1 MMPPRH
7 VAQRGF
13 TLLELIVAM
22 TLAALIVALG
32 ANILRMGMDFYHRS
46 HAYIH
51 QQQEVRGF
59 LKLLRDELRG
69 GGQGAQVLAGEP
81 TRMEFVTDNIPV
93 GIGRS
98 GQNNISLEC
107 RGNEQGKFDL
117 IHRIRLRKAIEEK
130 GKKLDEIAKPGTAK
144 AEPAKV
150 EVERVDAIQMG
161 GALPEYEDEILVQQ
175 LSWCSFSFLLR
186 NIKEGKAT
194 AVWVGEWHG
203 EIGLPL
209 AIRVQLASLAGN
221 LPPVVIPLSWP

>member
-59 LKLLRDELRG
+59 LKLLRDEL
-69 GGQGAQVLAGEP
+69 QGATKGTLALSGEQLWLN
-81 TRMEFVTDNIPV
+81 FVTDNMPA
-93 GIGRS
+93 GIGRG
-98 GQNNISLEC
+98 GQNNIILEC
-107 RGNEQGKFDL
+107 RANDQGKIEL
-117 IHRIRLRKAIEEK
+117 IHRILVKKTIEEEK
-130 GKKLDEIAKPGTAK
+130 TLDQMAKPGETK

-150 EVERVDAIQMG
+150 ATAKTETQKPG
-161 GALPEYEDEILVQQ
+161 GVLLEYEEEALVRQ
-175 LSWCSFSFLLR
+175 LSLCAFSFLVR
-186 NIKEGKAT
+186 DEKGGKSKAAWVNEWQGAT
-194 AVWVGEWHG
+194 
-203 EIGLPL
+203 GLPL
-209 AIRVQLASLAGN
+209 AVRVQLAPPGGN
-221 LPPVVIPLSWP
+221 LPPVVIPLN